1 MHASPLCLDNQSAS
15 WTASLRK
22 RLEEILRLFAAVFA
36 LVSVMTLVSPVSLG
50 EQVEVVPLLS
60 EEDGTGER
68 VLEAF
73 LAPAEFSNRR
83 FVYVSK
89 GQEAVFSLDSSLS
102 ATEPFAELHPERLEW
117 PRVAGLELRAEG
129 GSLKLKP
136 AIQGVDDDTLDEGFS
151 VRWTFAPLGQR
162 FEPFPYFAVRVV
174 EAEVVATRDGKRLFF
189 WQAPPP
195 LSVCDPRSKKET
207 PNCTLKGVGREAR
220 SLALSPDGK
229 LLALALGGLRPRLEV
244 YNILD
249 VPSLAWFSLLGTE
262 SGGAVEVAF
271 STDGK
276 WVVALTGRGR
286 MHRFE
291 AMTGGRHLS
300 IPSIGRTARAIPP
313 GRIMAVAGEEGEVN
327 LWYLGDGTIA
337 WSLRPRDFRGP
348 VDRLAA
354 SGDGKRFATLEYEKG
369 NTVVRIWQIRRRAIL
384 AQIKAEPYA
393 ISDIALDEEGKT
405 LYMAHETKGLLKVQ
419 VAKDGVPEV
428 MGGEAGRRC
437 RGRLQWISG
446 LKSLGCTVP
455 GGEVRIDRQGRKTG
469 EINVG
474 IKASDWIVAAS
485 ESGGRMAAVGGGNLL
500 IWWSD

>member
-1 MHASPLCLDNQSAS
+1 M
-15 WTASLRK
+15 
-22 RLEEILRLFAAVFA
+22 FAAVFA
-36 LVSVMTLVSPVSLG
+36 LVLVMALLPPGSLG
-50 EQVEVVPLLS
+50 ERVEVVQLLS

-73 LAPAEFSNRR
+73 LAPAEFSHRR
-83 FVYVSK
+83 FIYVSE
-89 GQEAVFSLDSSLS
+89 GREAVFSLDSSLS

-136 AIQGVDDDTLDEGFS
+136 AVQGVNDDTLDKGFS

-174 EAEVVATRDGKRLFF
+174 EAEVVSTGEGKRLFF
-189 WQAPPP
+189 WRAPPP
-195 LSVCDPRSKKET
+195 APVCDPRIKNGAPT
-207 PNCTLKGVGREAR
+207 CRLKGVGREAR

-229 LLALALGGLRPRLEV
+229 LLALAHGGLRPRLEV
-244 YNILD
+244 YHID
-249 VPSLAWFSLLGTE
+249 ETPRLAWFSLLGTE

-291 AMTGGRHLS
+291 AITGGRHMS
-300 IPSIGRTARAIPP
+300 IPSTGRTARAIPP
-313 GRIMAVAGEEGEVN
+313 GRIMAVAGDAGEVN
-327 LWYLGDGTIA
+327 LWYLEDGTIA

-354 SGDGKRFATLEYEKG
+354 SGDGKRFATLEYEKD

-384 AQIKAEPYA
+384 TQIKADPYA
-393 ISDIALDEEGKT
+393 ISDIALDEDGKT
-405 LYMAHETKGLLKVQ
+405 LYMTHETKGLLTVK
-419 VAKDGVPEV
+419 VAKDAVPKV
-428 MGGEAGRRC
+428 MGGETGRRC
-437 RGRLQWISG
+437 RGRLQWITG

-455 GGEVRIDRQGRKTG
+455 GGEIRIDKQGRKTG

-474 IKASDWIVAAS
+474 IEESDWIVAAS
-485 ESGGRMAAVGGGNLL
+485 ESGGRMAAVGGGHLL
-500 IWWSD
+500 IWWRD

>member
-1 MHASPLCLDNQSAS
+1 
-15 WTASLRK
+15 
-22 RLEEILRLFAAVFA
+22 LRLSAAVFA
-36 LVSVMTLVSPVSLG
+36 LIMVMAIASPGSLAG
-50 EQVEVVPLLS
+50 SPVEVVQLFS
-60 EEDGTGER
+60 EDDGTAER

-102 ATEPFAELHPERLEW
+102 ATDPFAELHPERLEW
-117 PRVAGLELRAEG
+117 PRVAGLELRAESA
-129 GSLKLKP
+129 SLKLQP
-136 AIQGVDDDTLDEGFS
+136 AVPGVDDEILDAGFS

-174 EAEVVATRDGKRLFF
+174 EAEVIATADGKRLFF
-189 WQAPPP
+189 WQAPSSPP
-195 LSVCDPRSKKET
+195 VCDPYAKLGA

-220 SLALSPDGK
+220 SLALSPDGN

-244 YNILD
+244 YHVGEI
-249 VPSLAWFSLLGTE
+249 PRLAWFSLFGTD

-291 AMTGGRHLS
+291 AMGGGRHMR
-300 IPSIGRTARAIPP
+300 IPSRGRTARAIPP
-313 GRIMAVAGEEGEVN
+313 GRIMAVAGEAGEVN
-327 LWYLGDGTIA
+327 FWYLGDGTIA
-337 WSLRPRDFRGP
+337 WILRPREFRGP

-354 SGDGKRFATLEYEKG
+354 SGDGKRFATLEYEKD

-384 AQIKAEPYA
+384 AQIKVEPYA
-393 ISDIALDEEGKT
+393 ISDIALDEEGKN
-405 LYMAHETKGLLKVQ
+405 LYMAHETKGLLAVH
-419 VAKDGVPEV
+419 VAKDADPKV
-428 MGGEAGRRC
+428 MGGETGRRC

-446 LKSLGCTVP
+446 LASLGCTVP
-455 GGEVRIDRQGRKTG
+455 GGVVRIDRQGYKTG
-469 EINVG
+469 EINAG

-485 ESGGRMAAVGGGNLL
+485 ESGQRMAAIGGGHLL
-500 IWWSD
+500 IWWRD